1 MARPH
6 SRIYGEVLTTG
17 FGPACGLL
25 ASMFAGFAVLHP
37 FALRGADGTV
47 MASVAAVTAAAFAGA
62 WVLARRGRVPA
73 ARTHVVAATLA
84 TLAFANC
91 VVQYGRTEQSSLT
104 VNLLLVM
111 IGTGVC
117 LVDPRW
123 TGALVGVFALCWLL
137 VIGVVSGSS
146 AAASVVLTVAMGAAV
161 AGLANV
167 VRLTTLHR
175 LLESQDELRALSQC
189 DDLTGL
195 LNRRGFLEAAQRS
208 LDRGRPVRL
217 WFLDVDGLK
226 SINDDRGHDVG
237 DVLLVSV
244 AAALTDVFS
253 GGIVARLSGDEFAVL
268 EDHGSAA
275 GLVRTREEL
284 DARLALASRA
294 TGLTV
299 SVSTG
304 TATTGPGGALSEL
317 LTAADSAMYVN
328 KQARRTIRLPLPR
341 TAQPSLPH
349 LEPPLF
355 E

>member
-1 MARPH
+1 VARPR
-6 SRIYGEVLTTG
+6 SRIDGEVLTTG

-25 ASMFAGFAVLHP
+25 AAMFAGFAVLHP

-62 WVLARRGRVPA
+62 WVLARQGRVPA
-73 ARTHVVAATLA
+73 ARTHVLAATLA
-84 TLAFANC
+84 TLAFVNC
-91 VVQYGRTEQSSLT
+91 VVHYGRTEQSSLT

-137 VIGVVSGSS
+137 VVGVVSGSS

-175 LLESQDELRALSQC
+175 LLQSQDELRALSQC

-226 SINDDRGHDVG
+226 SINDDHGHDVG

-253 GGIVARLSGDEFAVL
+253 GIVARLSGDEFAVL
-268 EDHGSAA
+268 EDHGSTV
-275 GLVRTREEL
+275 GLVRARQVL

-304 TATTGPGGALSEL
+304 TATAGPGGALSEL
-317 LTAADSAMYVN
+317 LTAADSAMYAN

-341 TAQPSLPH
+341 TAQPRVPH
-349 LEPPLF
+349 LEPPPF